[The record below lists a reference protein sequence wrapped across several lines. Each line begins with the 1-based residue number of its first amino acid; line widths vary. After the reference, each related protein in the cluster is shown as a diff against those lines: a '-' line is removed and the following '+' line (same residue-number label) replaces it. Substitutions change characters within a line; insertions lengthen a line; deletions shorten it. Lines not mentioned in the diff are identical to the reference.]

1 MAQFDWLRV
10 SVKGTPIAGV
20 AVSAVKLNGR
30 PLTSL
35 VMIAQP
41 GQLEF
46 VAETPRRSGQP
57 TTVSGFKSLSGL
69 NSEME
74 LADSRVSGQS
84 RSVTGRI
91 TGVAV
96 DPSVGGSGDELVTFV
111 FHTIK

>member
-35 VMIAQP
+35 AMITQP

-46 VAETPRRSGQP
+46 VAETPRRSGQ
-57 TTVSGFKSLSGL
+57 TTSGFKSLSGL